1 MHLNTET
8 LMAAPMVRV
17 HPRIRSGV
25 RPSLDTLME
34 ETRRT
39 SPEWWARFEDAHL
52 SVASSSPDP
61 MTVVG
66 LIADAPN
73 ERLAGFVEGLHVNQ
87 N

>member
-1 MHLNTET
+1 MNTT
-8 LMAAPMVRV
+8 SMTTAPMVRI
-17 HPRIRSGV
+17 HPRLRASV
-25 RPSLDTLME
+25 RPSIEELLE
-34 ETRRT
+34 ETRIT
-39 SPEWWARFEDAHL
+39 SPTWWARLEDAHL